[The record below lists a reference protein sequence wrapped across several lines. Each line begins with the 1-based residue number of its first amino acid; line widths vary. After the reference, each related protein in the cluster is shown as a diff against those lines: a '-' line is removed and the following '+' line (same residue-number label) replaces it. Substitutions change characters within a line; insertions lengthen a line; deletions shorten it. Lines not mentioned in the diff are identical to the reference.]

1 MGIKLKR
8 QTLEGAKGAIAEEMA
23 REYDDERFKTIVV
36 PGDLATFPR
45 STFVAEAA
53 DWHDDFEARLL
64 LLKAFEW
71 QVSHAK
77 TWKALAAATDAPAAR
92 QFGWQVD
99 AKGRSCMRSEQEHVA
114 GCSCGAPWCSEL
126 IAAQRGV
133 TLSR

>member
-1 MGIKLKR
+1 MSIELKR
-8 QTLEGAKGAIAEEMA
+8 QTLEGAKGVIAEEMS
-23 REYDDERFKTIVV
+23 REYAAARFKKIVV

-53 DWHDDFEARLL
+53 DWYDDFEARLL
-64 LLKAFEW
+64 LLKVFAW

-77 TWKALAAATDAPAAR
+77 TWKALAAATDTPAAR

-99 AKGRSCMRSEQEHVA
+99 AKGRSCIRSEQEHVP

>member
-8 QTLEGAKGAIAEEMA
+8 QTLEGAKGVIAEEMA
-23 REYDDERFKTIVV
+23 REYDDERFKKIVV

-77 TWKALAAATDAPAAR
+77 TWKALAAATGAPAAR
-92 QFGWQVD
+92 QFGWHVD
-99 AKGRSCMRSEQEHVA
+99 AKGRSFLRSEQEHA
-114 GCSCGAPWCSEL
+114 T
-126 IAAQRGV
+126 AAEWGV
-133 TLSR
+133 TK